1 MLLFYYFFPLVKLPG
16 SHRPGERGGYTVC
29 VQHKY
34 DELVAA
40 IAQLKRFWRP
50 CGRSGWPLARSYW
63 YAHVVNIIYALVA
76 SRYNDGGNQ
85 FFYVTCAP
93 VFLNFFLLPLL
104 FIALLSR
111 FISFPSRC
119 YILLLLTDDGNL
131 KSCWPISIVPSSPLQ
146 HKTTII
152 YLFLFPLSLFLVFNT
167 FICNLKSGVSWTG

>member
-1 MLLFYYFFPLVKLPG
+1 M
-16 SHRPGERGGYTVC
+16 HRLRTIYKHDER
-29 VQHKY
+29 
-34 DELVAA
+34 VAA

-63 YAHVVNIIYALVA
+63 YARVVNIIYALVA

-131 KSCWPISIVPSSPLQ
+131 KSCRPISIVPSPLLSSPLQ
-146 HKTTII
+146 HTTII
-152 YLFLFPLSLFLVFNT
+152 IYPFPLSLFLVFNT